1 MTTPLHKNPCPRG
14 YKIYNF
20 GILFLG
26 HHYYTLSLY
35 RPCTRVEKKI
45 LRKTSILTSPLER
58 GGHEV
63 YNFLSPYPTDATYN
77 IWLKLAHKFLRRC

>member
-45 LRKTSILTSPLER
+45 LRKTSILHFLLQNNLPLGE
-58 GGHEV
+58 GG
-63 YNFLSPYPTDATYN
+63 S
-77 IWLKLAHKFLRRC
+77 